1 MNNRIFNGSLSAHPN
16 SYFAFWHGTFATFKH
31 FRFGSLE
38 CLYFSSPAEGIN
50 KTLTFALICGNSIF
64 NGRDGGGAG
73 LGQRVSISEPGR

>member
-16 SYFAFWHGTFATFKH
+16 SYFAFWHGTFGTFKH
-31 FRFGSLE
+31 FRFSSLE

-64 NGRDGGGAG
+64 NGGDGGGAG
-73 LGQRVSISEPGR
+73 LSQRVSISEPGR